1 MTDSWWLHLCAFP
14 IGLLVGSFLN
24 ICVSRLPDGQ
34 SVVFEI
40 SQCPSCHFP
49 IAWSDNIP
57 VLGCIWRGHRCRH
70 CQSPISL
77 RYPIIELLNG
87 LGYVGVVIVFGWTVA
102 AVVYALFYS
111 SLLVMAWIDF
121 NHFIIPDV
129 ISLPGIVIGLGAAV
143 TVLPIG
149 FMNSLI
155 GVLIGG
161 GILWFL
167 DILSPYMFGKEG
179 LGGGDI
185 KLLAMIG
192 AFLGW
197 QPVLVTLILAS
208 LFGALV
214 GIGLLVFKMM
224 ERGYYIPFGPFLVFG
239 AIIALFFNSNIMKWY
254 LGVL

>member
-1 MTDSWWLHLCAFP
+1 
-14 IGLLVGSFLN
+14 
-24 ICVSRLPDGQ
+24 
-34 SVVFEI
+34 
-40 SQCPSCHFP
+40 
-49 IAWSDNIP
+49 
-57 VLGCIWRGHRCRH
+57 
-70 CQSPISL
+70 
-77 RYPIIELLNG
+77 
-87 LGYVGVVIVFGWTVA
+87 
-102 AVVYALFYS
+102 
-111 SLLVMAWIDF
+111 MAWIDF

-208 LFGALV
+208 LFGVLI

-224 ERGYYIPFGPFLVFG
+224 ERGYHIPFGPFLVFG